1 MKKAVLI
8 LLTAAVLCAFVVPGG
23 EYPALAQSAQYQ
35 TEDEELIFNYFRTI
49 SEKDYEAN
57 FELHCEEQRAVLRS
71 VAQQNARERMGMWS
85 VSSVDLGSA
94 AILAD
99 VTGSPHV
106 EERGGENSRNT
117 ARTYLVKCGMTVY
130 QDTPYY
136 FEGNNYL
143 VITVDG
149 EGGARR
155 IFNDTLAAPE
165 LVLKYEEREAD
176 KKYFGRRFTEE
187 RGGYGPILSD
197 GTKIGSTHSGTM
209 PSTIRVRR
217 KSLGNRID
225 RVNFKTYCKV
235 VACAEV
241 GYSSSGHAN
250 YHKSSILAVKNY
262 GWWRVLNPRN
272 ASSGFDIEDNQ
283 DDQIYNPEKHNIS
296 SSSYSRLM
304 GHVND
309 VWNVIM
315 VNSEKKVFKAMYA
328 TGNSTNHTY
337 QHRGRLYHYGAKV
350 FAEQGRGY
358 KWILEYYYSYSSRND
373 SDNSYYPASSGAI
386 IVCSSHSGGSVI
398 GKTAAS
404 HTRRCASCS
413 YHYKQNHSWQA
424 QGHQMYCTVCNFTVT
439 ASRQPNALMK

>member
-1 MKKAVLI
+1 M
-8 LLTAAVLCAFVVPGG
+8 
-23 EYPALAQSAQYQ
+23 
-35 TEDEELIFNYFRTI
+35 
-49 SEKDYEAN
+49 
-57 FELHCEEQRAVLRS
+57 
-71 VAQQNARERMGMWS
+71 
-85 VSSVDLGSA
+85 
-94 AILAD
+94 
-99 VTGSPHV
+99 
-106 EERGGENSRNT
+106 
-117 ARTYLVKCGMTVY
+117 
-130 QDTPYY
+130 
-136 FEGNNYL
+136 
-143 VITVDG
+143 
-149 EGGARR
+149 
-155 IFNDTLAAPE
+155 
-165 LVLKYEEREAD
+165 LKYEEREAAQ
-176 KKYFGRRFTEE
+176 KYFGRRFTEE
-187 RGGYGPILSD
+187 RGGYGPVLSD
-197 GTKIGSTHSGTM
+197 GTKIGSTHGGTM
-209 PSTIRVRR
+209 PSTIRVGRVNP
-217 KSLGNRID
+217 KTKKVEKVD
-225 RVNFKTYCKV
+225 KVNFKTYCKV

-262 GWWRVLNPRN
+262 GWWRVLNPRK
-272 ASSGFDIEDNQ
+272 ASSGYDIVDNV

-358 KWILEYYYSYSSRND
+358 KWILEYYYSYSD
-373 SDNSYYPASSGAI
+373 GEGDGDNNSTYYPSSYGAI

-404 HTRRCASCS
+404 HTRRCTSCS
-413 YHYKQNHSWQA
+413 YHYKQNHSWQS

-439 ASRQPNALMK
+439 ASRQPSALLK